1 MISTNTRIVAIV
13 GSGMLLLLII
23 ELVRRR
29 RMKEE
34 YSVLWVAIA
43 VVLMVLAAWGGA
55 LHFLTHAIGAVSE
68 SSTLYFFGLLFVI
81 FLLLH
86 FSVRV
91 SILERRLTALIQEI
105 ALLPHGRTPPHLEEV
120 TNGDGISGERQPE
133 PEARR
138 EDVTRA

>member
-1 MISTNTRIVAIV
+1 MISTNLRIIAIA
-13 GSGMLLLLII
+13 GSFLLLLLIL
-23 ELVRRR
+23 ELVRQRR
-29 RMKEE
+29 LKEE
-34 YSVLWVAIA
+34 YSVLWVATA
-43 VVLMVLAAWGGA
+43 VVLIVLAAWGGA
-55 LHFLTHAIGAVSE
+55 LHFLTHTIGAVSE

-105 ALLPHGRTPPHLEEV
+105 ALLPRASQPRRP
-120 TNGDGISGERQPE
+120 RQDDE
-133 PEARR
+133 DDLADEDDVGVDTRR